1 MNEYIK
7 KFNDFVEEIQTR
19 EKELS
24 KLLSVYDL
32 QRADLLHFLEFNS
45 LDAATMAKVTKK
57 IKEICLK
64 RRAVKEEWREIT
76 VVSMKIQKKTIKDL
90 VPLANNPKK
99 YNTDIIKEFI

>member
-7 KFNDFVEEIQTR
+7 KFNDFVAEIQTR
-19 EKELS
+19 EEELS
-24 KLLSVYDL
+24 KLLSSYDL
-32 QRADLLHFLEFNS
+32 QRADLLHFLEFNN

-57 IKEICLK
+57 IKEISLK
-64 RRAVKEEWREIT
+64 RRAVKEEYRELT
-76 VVSMKIQKKTIKDL
+76 AVSTKIQKQKIKDL